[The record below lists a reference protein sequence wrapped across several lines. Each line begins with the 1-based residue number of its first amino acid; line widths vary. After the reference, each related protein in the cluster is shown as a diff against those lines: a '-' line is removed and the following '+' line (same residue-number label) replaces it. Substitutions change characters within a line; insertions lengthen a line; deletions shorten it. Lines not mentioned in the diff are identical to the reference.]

1 MLVVKINS
9 RKDERTNEFKRSISN
24 IVNYVHKKIFGE
36 TKVISDDDSI
46 EIISGS
52 EEVPGEGQVVAELL
66 IKKTI
71 VINSEDFSDKRELD
85 KFLKEIKHFCD
96 QAKSIEE
103 VNYVPMELKPK
114 E

>member
-36 TKVISDDDSI
+36 TKVISDDDSV

-85 KFLKEIKHFCD
+85 KFLKQIKHFCD

>member
-36 TKVISDDDSI
+36 TKVISDDDSV